1 MRRLSILQ
9 SAAARGFF
17 LSSALVTLGILY
29 WAHDYRGGNLAPIFR
44 MLFAVY
50 DERGALWSLG
60 VLVLT
65 VFSSA
70 VFPSRRVLPWIS
82 DHTIVVALST
92 AAGLCLGALLVYR
105 NHPLAMDE
113 YAPYLQSQ
121 IFSAGKLS
129 GRFPIAL
136 MDWLVPPHFQN
147 TFLVVSKVTGEV
159 TSAYWPSFALLLT
172 PFTALGIPW
181 ACNPVISAFTLVAAH
196 RLALKIYGNRDAA
209 ALVVLL
215 TFASPV
221 FFLDGIS
228 YYSMSAHLLAN
239 TVFALLLVEP
249 RPGRA
254 VLAGFV
260 GSIAL
265 TLHNPVPHILFA
277 MPWIVCILTRPDGI
291 RLGACLAAGYLP
303 LCVLLGV
310 GWFLFTCHL
319 REASLAASAGAGGFP
334 GMLSTLSVFSVP
346 SQSVVIARF
355 VGFAKVWVW
364 AVPGLVI
371 LACVGA
377 RKSWQYPTLRLL
389 TLSAL
394 LTLIGYFFV
403 PLDQGHGWGYRY
415 FHSAWIALP
424 LLAAGVVVPTSLSRQ
439 QSAFQGEDT
448 RAFVVT
454 CAVCM
459 LLIAIPLR
467 ALQVRNFMTWDMN
480 QLPRYPGPERQV
492 VLMRSEHSF
501 YGADLVQND
510 PWLRGPAIRM
520 LSHGD
525 AADARMMAEN
535 FPDFHLVYMG
545 PHGAV
550 WSAKPAPE

>member
-1 MRRLSILQ
+1 MRGLSIVQ
-9 SAAARGFF
+9 SAAARCLF
-17 LSSALVTLGILY
+17 LTSALVTLGILY
-29 WAHDYRGGNLAPIFR
+29 WAHDFRGGNLAPIFR

-65 VFSSA
+65 VFASA
-70 VFPSRRVLPWIS
+70 VFPSRRVLRWIG
-82 DHTIVVALST
+82 DHPTVVAAST
-92 AAGLCLGALLVYR
+92 AAVLCLGALLVYR
-105 NHPLAMDE
+105 DHPLAMDE

-121 IFSAGKLS
+121 IFAAGRLS
-129 GRFPIAL
+129 GRFPVAL

-147 TFLVVSKVTGEV
+147 TFIVVSKVTGEV
-159 TSAYWPSFALLLT
+159 TSVYWPSFALLLT
-172 PFTALGIPW
+172 PFTALGISW

-196 RLALKIYGNRDAA
+196 RLALKIYGSRDAA

-215 TFASPV
+215 TLASPV

-249 RPGRA
+249 RPTRA

-277 MPWIVCILTRPDGI
+277 MPWILWILARPGGF

-303 LCVLLGV
+303 LCAILGV
-310 GWFLFTCHL
+310 GWFLFTGHV
-319 REASLAASAGAGGFP
+319 REAGLAASAGGG
-334 GMLSTLSVFSVP
+334 GLLGRLSLPWVFSVP
-346 SQSVVIARF
+346 SQSVVIARL

-377 RKSWQYPTLRLL
+377 RKSWPYPALRLL

-394 LTLIGYFFV
+394 LTLGGYFFV

-424 LLAAGVVVPTSLSRQ
+424 LLAAGALVPTSMSRQ
-439 QSAFQGEDT
+439 QSVFQGNDT
-448 RAFVVT
+448 RSFVVT

-467 ALQVRNFMTWDMN
+467 ALQVRDFMTWDMD
-480 QLPRYPGPERQV
+480 QLPRYPGSERQV
-492 VLMRSEHSF
+492 VLMRGEHSF

-510 PWLRGPAIRM
+510 PWLRGTAIRM

-525 AADARMMAEN
+525 RADARMMAEN
-535 FPDFHLVYMG
+535 FPDFHQVYLG

-550 WSAKPAPE
+550 WSAKPAAE